1 MGPPR
6 VTPRI
11 VLDTNTLVS
20 ALLFREGRLGWLRRA
35 WQAGHLRPLACR
47 ATLTELMRVLAYPR
61 FHLGREEIEELLADF
76 VPYAETAP
84 NPDVAVAGPRCRDP
98 DDQVFLALA
107 IAAGPEALV
116 TGDLDL
122 LDLAATAPVPILAPA
137 GLWER
142 LGLG

>member
-20 ALLFREGRLGWLRRA
+20 ALLVREGRLGWLRRA
-35 WQAGHLRPLACR
+35 WQAGHLTPLACR
-47 ATLTELMRVLAYPR
+47 ATLTELMRVLAYPKFR
-61 FHLGREEIEELLADF
+61 LGREEIEELLADF

-84 NPDVAVAGPRCRDP
+84 NPDVSLAGLRCRDP

-107 IAAGPEALV
+107 IVAGADALV
-116 TGDLDL
+116 TGDRDL
-122 LDLAATAPVPILAPA
+122 LDLAPTAPVPILTPA
-137 GLWER
+137 GLRQR
-142 LGLG
+142 LGPS